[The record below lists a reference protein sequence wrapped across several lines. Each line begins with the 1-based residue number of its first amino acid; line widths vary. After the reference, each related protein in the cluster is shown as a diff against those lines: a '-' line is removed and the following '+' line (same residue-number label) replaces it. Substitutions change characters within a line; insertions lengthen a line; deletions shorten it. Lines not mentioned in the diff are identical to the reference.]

1 MEKKGDVVNRTRWSK
16 PVMRWTARGGGKT
29 GANRHAGCPSSRTGC
44 GRAGGCAR
52 VRNNIPYPGYRI
64 ALALYIYIGNNWVLR
79 WVAAHG
85 CMIVW
90 SSCGYTAPRS
100 NLSKAAQSFYV
111 LNAVFTF
118 FNSPLQ
124 LGIGSRAAEH
134 WLGDASGSQ
143 NCACK
148 RKHALCDTVR
158 ASPPLCSSKQV
169 QILFLKTL

>member
-1 MEKKGDVVNRTRWSK
+1 LPLVENERTRMAKAATKKKNKNPTNTSK
-16 PVMRWTARGGGKT
+16 WY
-29 GANRHAGCPSSRTGC
+29 
-44 GRAGGCAR
+44 
-52 VRNNIPYPGYRI
+52 I
-64 ALALYIYIGNNWVLR
+64 YIYIGNNWVLR

-118 FNSPLQ
+118 FNWPLQ
-124 LGIGSRAAEH
+124 LGICSRAAEH